1 MKFAPLVENEILKL
15 LKRRRF
21 RVALLIL
28 VALNGLIVF
37 AQTQA
42 KDRRPGRDWR
52 IEAQERVARMQN
64 WERSGRLPKTQLR
77 WVRFEI
83 ARVQYHL
90 DRNVNPDSVSGPLF
104 ARAFASASSYLLLPL
119 LAILF
124 AADIVSSEFAQGTI
138 KLLLTRP
145 VGRAR
150 VLSSKLAA
158 LVVAITL
165 TVALGGL
172 VAYLFGGLA
181 FGYRGWGAPVLT
193 GFRLSG
199 ETFDP
204 AGVRSLP
211 LWEDALIA
219 FGRVPDV
226 GRAALDRRRD
236 GDDGRRPDRGNDPAP
251 RRAVLGG
258 ATLSLRDE
266 PAPSRLLLRV
276 AGSDH
281 RNDPAVLGRRSHH
294 LGGRCGGRGVRRISA
309 EGRARLTTAK
319 TSPRERPA
327 GNSEAPGREAPR

>member
-90 DRNVNPDSVSGPLF
+90 DRNVNPDAISGPLF
-104 ARAFASASSYLLLPL
+104 ARAFANASSYLLLPL

-150 VLSSKLAA
+150 VLTSKFAA
-158 LVVAITL
+158 LIVAITL

-181 FGYRGWGAPVLT
+181 FGYRGWGAPVLA

-211 LWEDALIA
+211 LWQDALLAFGLAWFAALTVGAIAFLTSVVLRSTAAAMGTMLAALIA
-219 FGRVPDV
+219 GTILPRVAPSWEAQRYLFVTNLPLPDYYSGSPPPITGMTLPFAV
-226 GRAALDRRRD
+226 VVLTVWALAATAVAYTVFVRRD
-236 GDDGRRPDRGNDPAP
+236 
-251 RRAVLGG
+251 VL
-258 ATLSLRDE
+258 A
-266 PAPSRLLLRV
+266 
-276 AGSDH
+276 
-281 RNDPAVLGRRSHH
+281 
-294 LGGRCGGRGVRRISA
+294 
-309 EGRARLTTAK
+309 
-319 TSPRERPA
+319 
-327 GNSEAPGREAPR
+327 

>member
-28 VALNGLIVF
+28 IALNGLIVF

-42 KDRRPGRDWR
+42 KDRKPERDWR

-64 WERSGRLPKTQLR
+64 WERSGRLPQTQLR

-90 DRNVNPDSVSGPLF
+90 DRNVNPDAISGPLF
-104 ARAFASASSYLLLPL
+104 ARAFANASSYLLLPL

-124 AADIVSSEFAQGTI
+124 AADIVSSEFAQGTV

-150 VLSSKLAA
+150 VLTSKFAA

-193 GFRLSG
+193 GFRLAG
-199 ETFDP
+199 ETLDP
-204 AGVRSLP
+204 GSVRSLP
-211 LWEDALIA
+211 LWEDALLAFGLAWFAALTVGAIA
-219 FGRVPDV
+219 FLTSVVLRSTAAAMGTML
-226 GRAALDRRRD
+226 AALIAGTILPRLASQWEAQKFLFVTCLPLPDYYSGSPPPIPGLTIGLAAAVLAAWAAAALIAAFAVFARRD
-236 GDDGRRPDRGNDPAP
+236 
-251 RRAVLGG
+251 VL
-258 ATLSLRDE
+258 A
-266 PAPSRLLLRV
+266 
-276 AGSDH
+276 
-281 RNDPAVLGRRSHH
+281 
-294 LGGRCGGRGVRRISA
+294 
-309 EGRARLTTAK
+309 
-319 TSPRERPA
+319 
-327 GNSEAPGREAPR
+327 